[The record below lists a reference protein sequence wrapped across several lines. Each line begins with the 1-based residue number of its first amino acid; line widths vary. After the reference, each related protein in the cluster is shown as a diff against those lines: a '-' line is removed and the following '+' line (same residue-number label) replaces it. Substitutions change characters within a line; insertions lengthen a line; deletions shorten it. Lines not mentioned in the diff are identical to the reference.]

1 MMISVKVYFSFSFCS
16 DINLE
21 VAVVKA
27 GKIRGLK
34 QLFNPLPPPQKKK
47 NKKRKKKKKEK
58 NKKKKNN
65 YCIAH
70 KKNHIKKN
78 NDNFQL
84 EAALQE
90 IQAQK

>member
-34 QLFNPLPPPQKKK
+34 QLFNPLPPPKKK
-47 NKKRKKKKKEK
+47 KQKTKKEKKKKKEK

-90 IQAQK
+90 I

>member
-34 QLFNPLPPPQKKK
+34 QLFNPLPSPPPKKK
-47 NKKRKKKKKEK
+47 KQKKKKEK
-58 NKKKKNN
+58 KRKKQKEKK
-65 YCIAH
+65 
-70 KKNHIKKN
+70 
-78 NDNFQL
+78 
-84 EAALQE
+84 
-90 IQAQK
+90 

>member
-34 QLFNPLPPPQKKK
+34 QLFNPLPPPLKKK
-47 NKKRKKKKKEK
+47 KTKKEKRKKKKKTK
-58 NKKKKNN
+58 RKK
-65 YCIAH
+65 IITA
-70 KKNHIKKN
+70 
-78 NDNFQL
+78 
-84 EAALQE
+84 
-90 IQAQK
+90 

>member
-34 QLFNPLPPPQKKK
+34 QLFNPLPPPPPKKK
-47 NKKRKKKKKEK
+47 KTKKKTKRKK
-58 NKKKKNN
+58 
-65 YCIAH
+65 IITA
-70 KKNHIKKN
+70 
-78 NDNFQL
+78 
-84 EAALQE
+84 
-90 IQAQK
+90 

>member
-34 QLFNPLPPPQKKK
+34 QLFNTLPPPQKKK
-47 NKKRKKKKKEK
+47 KKKKKKEK
-58 NKKKKNN
+58 KRKKQKEKK
-65 YCIAH
+65 
-70 KKNHIKKN
+70 
-78 NDNFQL
+78 
-84 EAALQE
+84 
-90 IQAQK
+90 

>member
-34 QLFNPLPPPQKKK
+34 QLFKPPPPPPPQKKK
-47 NKKRKKKKKEK
+47 KQKKKKEK
-58 NKKKKNN
+58 KRKKQKEKK
-65 YCIAH
+65 
-70 KKNHIKKN
+70 
-78 NDNFQL
+78 
-84 EAALQE
+84 
-90 IQAQK
+90 

>member
-34 QLFNPLPPPQKKK
+34 QLFNPLPPQKKK
-47 NKKRKKKKKEK
+47 KTKKEKRKKKKKTR
-58 NKKKKNN
+58 KK
-65 YCIAH
+65 IITA
-70 KKNHIKKN
+70 
-78 NDNFQL
+78 
-84 EAALQE
+84 
-90 IQAQK
+90 

>member
-27 GKIRGLK
+27 GLK

-47 NKKRKKKKKEK
+47 KKQKKKKEK
-58 NKKKKNN
+58 KRKKQKEKK
-65 YCIAH
+65 
-70 KKNHIKKN
+70 
-78 NDNFQL
+78 
-84 EAALQE
+84 
-90 IQAQK
+90 

>member
-34 QLFNPLPPPQKKK
+34 QLFNPLPPPPK
-47 NKKRKKKKKEK
+47 KKRKKKKKTR
-58 NKKKKNN
+58 KK
-65 YCIAH
+65 IITA
-70 KKNHIKKN
+70 
-78 NDNFQL
+78 
-84 EAALQE
+84 
-90 IQAQK
+90 

>member
-34 QLFNPLPPPQKKK
+34 QLFNPLPPQ
-47 NKKRKKKKKEK
+47 KKKKK
-58 NKKKKNN
+58 N
-65 YCIAH
+65 
-70 KKNHIKKN
+70 
-78 NDNFQL
+78 QPL
-84 EAALQE
+84 PPLW
-90 IQAQK
+90 

>member
-34 QLFNPLPPPQKKK
+34 QLLTPPPPPQKKK
-47 NKKRKKKKKEK
+47 KKQKKKKTKRKK
-58 NKKKKNN
+58 
-65 YCIAH
+65 IITA
-70 KKNHIKKN
+70 
-78 NDNFQL
+78 
-84 EAALQE
+84 
-90 IQAQK
+90 

>member
-34 QLFNPLPPPQKKK
+34 KLFNPLPPPPKKK
-47 NKKRKKKKKEK
+47 NKKRKKQKEK
-58 NKKKKNN
+58 K
-65 YCIAH
+65 
-70 KKNHIKKN
+70 
-78 NDNFQL
+78 
-84 EAALQE
+84 
-90 IQAQK
+90 

>member
-34 QLFNPLPPPQKKK
+34 QLFNPLPPPKKK
-47 NKKRKKKKKEK
+47 TKKEK

-90 IQAQK
+90 I